1 MSSVKEGA
9 RVETLG
15 YEMVALDRLKTHPRN
30 PRRGDLRAVKQSI
43 QRNGFVG
50 ALVVNRRTGHILA
63 GNHRYMAARELGM
76 VEVPVTWVDVAP
88 SREVKIL
95 LADNKASDLGGYNN
109 EALAQLLQA
118 VALEGDLLST
128 LYTQVDLQD
137 LLGPPTGE
145 EVDDAEEE
153 WDGMPEFESENMRP
167 HRQILVSFACEEDA
181 QGFATLIGL
190 SLTEKTKATWFPP
203 RAPGAPRHLAYVDSE
218 E

>member
-50 ALVVNRRTGHILA
+50 ALVANRRTGHILA

-109 EALAQLLQA
+109 EALAQLLQEA
-118 VALEGDLLST
+118 ALEGDLLST

-137 LLGPPTGE
+137 LLGPPTEE

-153 WDGMPEFESENMRP
+153 WVGMPECENEDLKPYR
-167 HRQILVSFACEEDA
+167 RIVVSFTCEEDA
-181 QGFATLIGL
+181 QRFGALLDLKISERT
-190 SLTEKTKATWFPP
+190 TKTWFP
-203 RAPGAPRHLAYVDSE
+203 AKENTQARHLAYVDAE